1 MQKKPL
7 LEDQQEAGNSLT
19 ENQPQ
24 DAALK
29 DTVEE
34 VVEKNQD
41 EQDGF
46 ATKVDIRYQRLQ
58 RALMKS
64 QEFEKT
70 FADFGD
76 SLKEL
81 DKRLDEEDPLTCQFE
96 PLKKIKDQHEVSDF
110 CYSNIFIS
118 DYNVFF
124 VCFLSSLRFVY
135 FHYILSS
142 SFKGFRFLIL
152 YPSYIQFIVFH

>member
-34 VVEKNQD
+34 VAEKNQD

-76 SLKEL
+76 SLKDL

-110 CYSNIFIS
+110 CASNIFIS
-118 DYNVFF
+118 DYNYVLFF
-124 VCFLSSLRFVY
+124 
-135 FHYILSS
+135 
-142 SFKGFRFLIL
+142 K
-152 YPSYIQFIVFH
+152 FITFCLFPLHIIIEL

>member
-1 MQKKPL
+1 M
-7 LEDQQEAGNSLT
+7 EEQQEAGNLLT
-19 ENQPQ
+19 ENQPK

-29 DTVEE
+29 DAVEE
-34 VVEKNQD
+34 ITEKNQD

-46 ATKVDIRYQRLQ
+46 ETKVDIRYQRLQ

-76 SLKEL
+76 SLSDL

-96 PLKKIKDQHEVSDF
+96 PLKKIKDQHEVSGW
-110 CYSNIFIS
+110 
-118 DYNVFF
+118 
-124 VCFLSSLRFVY
+124 
-135 FHYILSS
+135 ILS
-142 SFKGFRFLIL
+142 F
-152 YPSYIQFIVFH
+152 

>member
-1 MQKKPL
+1 MKKNIFFTQAVREEILQKKPL
-7 LEDQQEAGNSLT
+7 LEDQQEAGNLLT

-34 VVEKNQD
+34 VAEKNQD

-70 FADFGD
+70 FADFKD
-76 SLKEL
+76 SLSDL

-96 PLKKIKDQHEVSDF
+96 PLKKIKDQHEVSD
-110 CYSNIFIS
+110 SSQIFSFQITA
-118 DYNVFF
+118 
-124 VCFLSSLRFVY
+124 CLLRFVY
-135 FHYILSS
+135 FLHI
-142 SFKGFRFLIL
+142 
-152 YPSYIQFIVFH
+152 IVEV